1 MTSGEG
7 AAAALETAR
16 DFVAAIAWGEHHR
29 IWELLG
35 PAGRATVLRVA
46 TNRGM
51 DALLAARL
59 REATATADERDQF
72 LADLVNGLR
81 TDLAGTDLDALE
93 YRVEADS
100 ATPGRAR
107 VVMISPLPEP
117 LDGGL
122 PVGSLE
128 LARDAACW
136 RVERL
141 VPRPGP

>member
-1 MTSGEG
+1 M
-7 AAAALETAR
+7 AALETAQE
-16 DFVAAIAWGEHHR
+16 FVAAIAWGEHYR

-35 PAGRATVLRVA
+35 PAGRTTVLRVA

-81 TDLAGTDLDALE
+81 TDLAGTDLDTLE
-93 YRVEADS
+93 YRVDAYA
-100 ATPGRAR
+100 ATPGRVR

-117 LDGGL
+117 LEGGL

-128 LARDAACW
+128 LARDDTRW